1 MGRWSTISATLGRRV
16 TAVAADGVRR
26 RGTAV
31 AIDRAGRL
39 VVETDDGPVAVASD
53 EIEHLR

>member
-1 MGRWSTISATLGRRV
+1 M